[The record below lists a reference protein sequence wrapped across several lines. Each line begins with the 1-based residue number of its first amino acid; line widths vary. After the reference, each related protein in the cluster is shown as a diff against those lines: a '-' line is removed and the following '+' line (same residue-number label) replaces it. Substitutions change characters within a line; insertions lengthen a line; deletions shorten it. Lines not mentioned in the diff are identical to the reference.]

1 MYLVGL
7 MLLKRGGGPCPEKCG
22 VTRFEILPDGLAHR
36 RPPGGSAM
44 RDPVT
49 ESTVSAS
56 VTHRLSECG
65 DRAFTIQSK
74 SQLHTTVQRTSH
86 KRVSFLGGGTHG
98 TSGGRR
104 SSAENGKLV

>member
-1 MYLVGL
+1 MYPVEL

-22 VTRFEILPDGLAHR
+22 VTRFEILPDGLDHR

-56 VTHRLSECG
+56 VTHIVRMW
-65 DRAFTIQSK
+65 
-74 SQLHTTVQRTSH
+74 
-86 KRVSFLGGGTHG
+86 
-98 TSGGRR
+98 
-104 SSAENGKLV
+104 